1 LAGFY
6 VSPAIRH
13 HGKRHRVT
21 VTVMAAGR
29 HCEGIM
35 QVRGAGVGRHRR
47 RRRRHHRL
55 QRRRRRRH
63 HRLQRRRRRLLPH
76 TNGEEE
82 ALLGAI
88 KRYT

>member
-47 RRRRHHRL
+47 RRRR
-55 QRRRRRRH
+55 RRRRH